1 MSTPA
6 QAKKLDALIKRLAG
20 EYPETPGAGATPAPP
35 EGADPIVH
43 ELLYAFMLWE
53 AGPKLAGAAL
63 EAIQGEFVDYNEAR
77 IGMSD
82 EIAELLPK
90 RYPLAQERC
99 QRLRASL
106 NAVFKREHALS
117 LASLGEMSKRDSR
130 AALDSL
136 EGMTPFVAS
145 RVTLLGLGAHT
156 FPVDARLVEVLAEAG
171 ACDAEEAADAVASRL
186 ERHFRAGQA
195 APAYLLLECAEARPS
210 KKSKGA
216 GRNASSPASRTKGA
230 RASRSRT
237 SAS

>member
-1 MSTPA
+1 MSAAA

-20 EYPETPGAGATPAPP
+20 EHPDTPGVGATPPAP

-43 ELLYAFMLWE
+43 EMVYAFLLWE
-53 AGPKLAGAAL
+53 AGPRLAGAAL
-63 EAIQGEFVDYNEAR
+63 EAVQNEYVDYNETR

-82 EIAELLPK
+82 EVEELLPK
-90 RYPLAQERC
+90 RYPLAPERC

-117 LASLGEMSKRDSR
+117 LASLDEMAKRDSR
-130 AALDSL
+130 AVLDSL

-156 FPVDARLVEVLAEAG
+156 FPIDNRLVGILADSG
-171 ACDAEEAADAVASRL
+171 VCDAEEPADSVASRL

-195 APAYLLLECAEARPS
+195 APAYLLLECAGAKSP
-210 KKSKGA
+210 KQSKGS

-237 SAS
+237 SAP